1 MSSARVPR
9 TVEPAAGN
17 DAVVASADPR
27 DSVTGEQSRLP
38 RDRLSQP
45 GSRVVGDRRGEE
57 ECNRE
62 GGRCVGVMMR
72 SCSCVI

>member
-1 MSSARVPR
+1 MLIMSSARVPR

-45 GSRVVGDRRGEE
+45 GSRVVGD
-57 ECNRE
+57 
-62 GGRCVGVMMR
+62 
-72 SCSCVI
+72 